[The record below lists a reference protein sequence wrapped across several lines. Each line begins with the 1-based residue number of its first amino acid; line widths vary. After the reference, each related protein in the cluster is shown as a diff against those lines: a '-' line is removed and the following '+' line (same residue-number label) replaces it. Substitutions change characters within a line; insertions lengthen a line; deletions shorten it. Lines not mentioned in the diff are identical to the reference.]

1 MIAGVMITATRL
13 PIPLVVV
20 AWTSLLLAV
29 FAGRHIKGPKG
40 SYAGEVRKL
49 MGGIRS
55 RILRQEKR
63 KRRERRIRRRRAQS
77 KITRGSLP
85 STKQYN
91 ISSDKNSES

>member
-1 MIAGVMITATRL
+1 VAIA
-13 PIPLVVV
+13 
-20 AWTSLLLAV
+20 WSSLLLAV

-40 SYAGEVRKL
+40 SYAGEVRKI
-49 MGGIRS
+49 MTGIRS

-63 KRRERRIRRRRAQS
+63 KRRERRLRRRRAQS

-91 ISSDKNSES
+91 VGSNKNGDG